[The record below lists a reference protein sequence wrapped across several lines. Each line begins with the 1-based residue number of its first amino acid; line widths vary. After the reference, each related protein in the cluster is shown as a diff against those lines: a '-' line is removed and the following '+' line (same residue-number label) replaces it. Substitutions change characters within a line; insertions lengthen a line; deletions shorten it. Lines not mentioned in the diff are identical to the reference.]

1 MVLEVAVKRDET
13 ARKKELMYDGVDVAA
28 SVVIVDV
35 ERDEAV
41 VAAEV
46 LVGEGDDI
54 GCRYYL

>member
-28 SVVIVDV
+28 SVVIDV

-41 VAAEV
+41 VAVEV
-46 LVGEGDDI
+46 VMMPDVG
-54 GCRYYL
+54 

>member
-41 VAAEV
+41 VAVEV
-46 LVGEGDDI
+46 VMMPDVG
-54 GCRYYL
+54 